1 MGNGCRRESIF
12 SESRK
17 ATSRA
22 HCTLVEDRRDMRRNW
37 DVLLNY
43 RYMVSY
49 TEYKPGHLGM
59 LRDEARDYRMRR
71 HEPRKG
77 RMRVL

>member
-1 MGNGCRRESIF
+1 MV
-12 SESRK
+12 K
-17 ATSRA
+17 
-22 HCTLVEDRRDMRRNW
+22 DRN
-37 DVLLNY
+37 
-43 RYMVSY
+43 MVSY
-49 TEYKPGHLGM
+49 PKHEPGHHGM

>member
-1 MGNGCRRESIF
+1 MEN
-12 SESRK
+12 
-17 ATSRA
+17 
-22 HCTLVEDRRDMRRNW
+22 RRDMGRDW

-43 RYMVSY
+43 RDMVSY
-49 TEYKPGHLGM
+49 TEYEPGHLGM
-59 LRDEARDYRMRR
+59 LRNEARDYRMRR

>member
-1 MGNGCRRESIF
+1 MEN
-12 SESRK
+12 
-17 ATSRA
+17 
-22 HCTLVEDRRDMRRNW
+22 RRDMGRDWNI
-37 DVLLNY
+37 LFNN

-49 TEYKPGHLGM
+49 AEHEPGHLGM

-77 RMRVL
+77 GMRVL